1 MSNRIQNRDA
11 QHDSA
16 DRQTDERGM
25 PMGQVG
31 YALHSGLSFSMEV
44 LLFYRLY

>member
-1 MSNRIQNRDA
+1 MSNRIQNRDT

-31 YALHSGLSFSMEV
+31 YVSLDPMES
-44 LLFYRLY
+44 Y